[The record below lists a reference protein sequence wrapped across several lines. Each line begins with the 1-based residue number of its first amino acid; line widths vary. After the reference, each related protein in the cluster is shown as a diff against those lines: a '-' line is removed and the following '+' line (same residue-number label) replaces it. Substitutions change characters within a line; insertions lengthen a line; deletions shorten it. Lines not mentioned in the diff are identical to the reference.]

1 MCAGQVGLPWQEMV
15 GRENV
20 EQSLPSL
27 GARDHR
33 PAATVGIRFPC
44 HRACLHEAIEAQAHY
59 ARCQPQRV
67 NQADYSMRPRC

>member
-20 EQSLPSL
+20 EQSLPPWVQEIIVP
-27 GARDHR
+27 RR
-33 PAATVGIRFPC
+33 PSGSRFPC
-44 HRACLHEAIEAQAHY
+44 HRACLHEAIEAQAHH

-67 NQADYSMRPRC
+67 NQADS